1 VNRPLARETRAGL
14 LVASCLALVAGLQL
28 YVGTEQTDRYFAW
41 TIEPPLSA
49 AFLGAMYFTALVLLF
64 LASRERIWAAA
75 RVTLISSLVLVTLL
89 LVTTLVHIGRF
100 HTDSSSILTL
110 VGTWAFVAAYVL
122 LPLLLAACLVHQHR
136 LPGGDPPRTAPLPA
150 WARAVLALQATV
162 MLVAGVALLCAPAA
176 TAGIWPW
183 TLTPL
188 MGRAAASW
196 LIAIGLAAAL
206 ALWENDWWRIRVPLA
221 GYTVLAIL
229 QLVALARYSDT
240 PEWASLQAVVYLAVL
255 ASMLVLGVV
264 GYPIARRSGNIQ
276 LPGVLSSGN
285 GETIE
290 RNAQCEASPSK
301 RSC

>member
-1 VNRPLARETRAGL
+1 MLPLAGVRIIAVEVYGAGPFGS
-14 LVASCLALVAGLQL
+14 AHLA
-28 YVGTEQTDRYFAW
+28 D
-41 TIEPPLSA
+41 
-49 AFLGAMYFTALVLLF
+49 LGAVRDHL
-64 LASRERIWAAA
+64 
-75 RVTLISSLVLVTLL
+75 
-89 LVTTLVHIGRF
+89 GR
-100 HTDSSSILTL
+100 D
-110 VGTWAFVAAYVL
+110 
-122 LPLLLAACLVHQHR
+122 PLLLAARADQRLAGPVRLGHHVDDAGLGGRHGDPGRPAAGDEGRGLAGGRVPRLAGPVAVLVEERRLVHQHR